1 MTTPSFEAEP
11 DGVLENTGENCTTVQ
26 PGLAR
31 STEECVNAPDLSN
44 TVPNNIYSLGDRI
57 KINNPSMLSYSESFE
72 QITWS
77 HWSTV
82 FFWNFRV

>member
-1 MTTPSFEAEP
+1 MPNLEILIIRLIKTGERIMTTPSFEAEP

-31 STEECVNAPDLSN
+31 STEECVN

-72 QITWS
+72 QIT
-77 HWSTV
+77 
-82 FFWNFRV
+82 